1 MGIVRTV
8 KGEDGR
14 PYISL
19 EDLIKEVE
27 DAKKYDES
35 NKDSDIERPNF
46 MDVVLKTLKH
56 MEEEYYEKYLFKKK

>member
-27 DAKKYDES
+27 DAKKYDDL

-46 MDVVLKTLKH
+46 IEVVLKTLKH
-56 MEEEYYEKYLFKKK
+56 MEEEYYEKYLFKTK